1 MTLRFLLRIIWPNA
15 TCRGSKSVRTVP
27 ERFSQTKELNRCDWY
42 TSIVT
47 NLRPTTRTSVMSHH
61 GPLCRTI
68 VLDVVR
74 VFAIMDGGR
83 RSDPMLCRQRG
94 AAETRQ
100 LPEISRRER
109 RRCECI
115 TPSGLFH
122 GSLYSCYQRS
132 LKSNHLRS
140 GDGYMFK
147 THRRSAGSPSVTS
160 GSAANPPIL

>member
-1 MTLRFLLRIIWPNA
+1 
-15 TCRGSKSVRTVP
+15 
-27 ERFSQTKELNRCDWY
+27 
-42 TSIVT
+42 
-47 NLRPTTRTSVMSHH
+47 MSHH
-61 GPLCRTI
+61 GSFCRTI

-74 VFAIMDGGR
+74 VFRIMDGGR

-140 GDGYMFK
+140 GDGYIFK

-160 GSAANPPIL
+160 GSAANPPILFAQDGSSSSIVMPHRFRKCTVEIRGLSVIDSLYTNATRASAKQKRP